1 MGDAL
6 FFIMYPKVNL
16 VKWGTDADYYAF
28 GYGLRFY
35 VVPILYVVDRKGMKK
50 MKKSFL
56 EKKILLTLLLSSSVF
71 VGGRCVFAVE
81 PVENFTLG
89 EFVVT

>member
-35 VVPILYVVDRKGMKK
+35 VVPILYVVGRKGMEK

-56 EKKILLTLLLSSSVF
+56 EKKILLMLLLSSSVF
-71 VGGRCVFAVE
+71 VGGDVCFCRRTCR
-81 PVENFTLG
+81 
-89 EFVVT
+89 EFYFR